1 MINLKILLKKNKRHK
16 NDKNKNDNTNN
27 IIFKKECFYLNV
39 AQYNT
44 EKFSQKLY

>member
-27 IIFKKECFYLNV
+27 IIFKQE
-39 AQYNT
+39 
-44 EKFSQKLY
+44 